1 MKLMQFKPFM
11 RFNGFSKEIKTEL
24 FAAISVTLL
33 ATSLLAS
40 CNKNT
45 AGKNKSASATPQ
57 GWHLVWSDEFS
68 GKQIDTNKWDFQLGT
83 GSQYGLEGWGNNE
96 LQYYSKENAYIEN
109 GNLVLEA
116 RKENFG
122 GCAYTSA
129 RLRTVK
135 DDGNELFTKTYGRIE
150 ARIKMPTGNG
160 IWPAF
165 WLLPATTDYGTW
177 ASSGEIDILEAKGRL
192 PNRVYGTVH
201 FGQAWPGNKYSGGMY
216 KFSDGSTIADYHLY
230 SLEWEPGLLR
240 WLVDDK
246 VYYET
251 SQWWSLGVGQSEPYA
266 YPAPYDKPFYI
277 LLNLA
282 LGGNYDGGISPEDYS
297 LPAKMLVDYV
307 RVYDKNEPYATNVK
321 RPIPE
326 RDETSFNNFELA
338 DAESKNFIFDTNLLS
353 VISDEGKTSMLS
365 NENMDIHN
373 RAWYFLG
380 LSDFGG
386 SAVYRTENQGCLV
399 AIKNP
404 GNQNYSVQLIQHL
417 PIAKGY
423 SYKIQ
428 FDAKASAPRKIAL
441 KLGGD
446 ADNSWAVY
454 SPEYYPELTSEVKHF
469 SYFFTM
475 ENNTDPTARLEFNL
489 GLDTNDVWISNVS
502 VTQEEL

>member
-1 MKLMQFKPFM
+1 
-11 RFNGFSKEIKTEL
+11 
-24 FAAISVTLL
+24 
-33 ATSLLAS
+33 
-40 CNKNT
+40 
-45 AGKNKSASATPQ
+45 
-57 GWHLVWSDEFS
+57 
-68 GKQIDTNKWDFQLGT
+68 
-83 GSQYGLEGWGNNE
+83 
-96 LQYYSKENAYIEN
+96 
-109 GNLVLEA
+109 
-116 RKENFG
+116 
-122 GCAYTSA
+122 
-129 RLRTVK
+129 
-135 DDGNELFTKTYGRIE
+135 
-150 ARIKMPTGNG
+150 MPSGNG

-192 PNRVYGTVH
+192 PNRVYGTLH
-201 FGQAWPGNKYSGGMY
+201 FGQAWPGNKNNGGMY
-216 KFSDGSTIADYHLY
+216 KFPNEETIEDYHVY

-240 WLVDDK
+240 WLVDDN

-251 SQWWSLGVGQSEPYA
+251 SQWWSLGVNESEPYP

-282 LGGNYDGGISPEDYS
+282 LGGNFDGGIAPEDYS
-297 LPAKMLVDYV
+297 LPAQMFVDYV
-307 RVYDKNEPYATNVK
+307 RVYDKDQPYATNVK

-326 RDETSFNNFELA
+326 RDEKSFKTFEPA
-338 DAESKNFIFDTNLLS
+338 DAESRSFIFDANLQS
-353 VISDEGKTSMLS
+353 VIADNGNASLLS
-365 NENMDIHN
+365 NENMDVHN

-386 SAVYRTENQGCLV
+386 SALSKSESSESGLTGRLV
-399 AIKNP
+399 KITNP

-417 PIAKGY
+417 PVAKGY

-428 FDAKASAPRKIAL
+428 FDAKASAPRKIAV

-454 SPEYYPELTSEVKHF
+454 SPEYYPELTTEIKHY

-475 ENNTDPTARLEFNL
+475 ENATDPTARLEFNL
-489 GLDTNDVWISNVS
+489 GLDTNDVWLSNVI

>member
-1 MKLMQFKPFM
+1 MKRRK
-11 RFNGFSKEIKTEL
+11 
-24 FAAISVTLL
+24 LL
-33 ATSLLAS
+33 TGIAVSLIATSIFTSCAS
-40 CNKNT
+40 NK
-45 AGKNKSASATPQ
+45 ASAKAPE
-57 GWHLVWSDEFS
+57 GWQLVWSDEFS
-68 GKQIDTNKWDFQLGT
+68 GRNIDTNKWDFQLGT

-96 LQYYSKENAYIEN
+96 LQYYRKENAYLKG

-116 RKENFG
+116 RKEDFG

-135 DDGNELFTKTYGRIE
+135 DDGTELFTKTYGRIE
-150 ARIKMPTGNG
+150 ARIKMPSGNG

-192 PNRVYGTVH
+192 PNRVYGTLH
-201 FGQAWPGNKYSGGMY
+201 FGQAWPGNKNSGGMY
-216 KFSDGSTIADYHLY
+216 KFPNEETIEDYHVY

-240 WLVDDK
+240 WLVDDN

-251 SQWWSLGVGQSEPYA
+251 SQWWSLGANESEPYP

-282 LGGNYDGGISPEDYS
+282 LGGNFDGGIAPEDYS
-297 LPAKMLVDYV
+297 LPAQMFVDYV
-307 RVYDKNEPYATNVK
+307 RVYDKDQPYATNVK

-326 RDETSFNNFELA
+326 RDEKSFKSFEPA
-338 DAESKNFIFDTNLLS
+338 DAESRSFIFDANLQS
-353 VISDEGKTSMLS
+353 VITDNGNASLLS
-365 NENMDIHN
+365 NENMDVHN

-386 SAVYRTENQGCLV
+386 SALSKSESSETGLTGRLV
-399 AIKNP
+399 KITNP

-417 PIAKGY
+417 PVAKGY

-428 FDAKASAPRKIAL
+428 FDAKSSAPRKIAV

-454 SPEYYPELTSEVKHF
+454 SPEYYPELTTEIKHY

-475 ENNTDPTARLEFNL
+475 ENATDPTARLEFNL
-489 GLDTNDVWISNVS
+489 GLDTNDVWLSNVI

>member
-1 MKLMQFKPFM
+1 MEK
-11 RFNGFSKEIKTEL
+11 FSVKFIVISY
-24 FAAISVTLL
+24 FAATFIGIFFGGCS
-33 ATSLLAS
+33 
-40 CNKNT
+40 K
-45 AGKNKSASATPQ
+45 AGAADKAPE
-57 GWHLVWSDEFS
+57 GWHLVWNDEFN
-68 GKQIDTNKWDFQLGT
+68 GKQIDTTKWDFQLGT

-96 LQYYSKENAYIEN
+96 LQYYRKENAFIKD

-116 RKENFG
+116 RKEDFG
-122 GCAYTSA
+122 GRAYTSA

-135 DDGNELFTKTYGRIE
+135 DDGTELFTKTYGRIE
-150 ARIKMPTGNG
+150 ARIKMPAGNG
-160 IWPAF
+160 LWPAF

-201 FGQAWPGNKYSGGMY
+201 FGQTWPGNKYSGGMY
-216 KFSDGSTIADYHLY
+216 KFKGTPDSGGTIESFHVY

-240 WLVDDK
+240 WLVDGN

-251 SQWWSLGVGQSEPYA
+251 QQWWSLGAGESEPYP
-266 YPAPYDKPFYI
+266 YPAPFDKPFYI
-277 LLNLA
+277 LLNFA
-282 LGGNYDGGISPEDYS
+282 LGGNYDGGVAPNDISF
-297 LPAKMLVDYV
+297 PAQMLVDWV
-307 RVYDKNEPYATNVK
+307 RVYDKDEPYATNVK
-321 RPIPE
+321 RPTPQ
-326 RDETSFNNFELA
+326 RDEASFKNFTTS
-338 DAESKNFIFDTNLLS
+338 DGRNFIFDAGIQSAITDPNN
-353 VISDEGKTSMLS
+353 TAMLS
-365 NENMDIHN
+365 NETMDVHN

-380 LSDFGG
+380 LAEFSGAATSTPEAPLG
-386 SAVYRTENQGCLV
+386 RCVKIT
-399 AIKNP
+399 NP

-454 SPEYYPELTSEVKHF
+454 SPEYYPELTTETKHY

-475 ENNTDPTARLEFNL
+475 ENDTDPTARLEFNL
-489 GLDTNDVWISNVS
+489 GLDTNDVWIGNVS
-502 VTQEEL
+502 VTQEDL

>member
-1 MKLMQFKPFM
+1 MK
-11 RFNGFSKEIKTEL
+11 RFTSKLLTG
-24 FAAISVTLL
+24 ISVTLIASSIL
-33 ATSLLAS
+33 AGCSKQNAAS
-40 CNKNT
+40 KVK
-45 AGKNKSASATPQ
+45 APE
-57 GWHLVWSDEFS
+57 GWHLVWNDEFN
-68 GKQIDTNKWDFQLGT
+68 GKEIDLTKWDFQLGT

-96 LQYYSKENAYIEN
+96 LQYYRKENASVKD

-116 RKENFG
+116 RKEDFG

-135 DDGNELFTKTYGRIE
+135 DDGTELFTKTYGRIE

-165 WLLPATTDYGTW
+165 WLLPATTDYGIW

-216 KFSDGSTIADYHLY
+216 KFPAGETIADFHVY

-240 WLVDDK
+240 WLVDGNL
-246 VYYET
+246 YYET
-251 SQWWSLGVGQSEPYA
+251 QQWWSLGAGESEPYP

-277 LLNLA
+277 LLNFA
-282 LGGNYDGGISPEDYS
+282 LGGNYDGGVAPEASD
-297 LPAKMLVDYV
+297 LPAQMLVDYV
-307 RVYDKNEPYATNVK
+307 RVYDKNEAYATNVT
-321 RPIPE
+321 RPTPQ
-326 RDETSFNNFELA
+326 RDETNFKSFTTS
-338 DAESKNFIFDTNLLS
+338 DGKNFIFDSGMQNAITDPNN
-353 VISDEGKTSMLS
+353 TSMLS
-365 NENMDIHN
+365 NENMDVHE

-386 SAVYRTENQGCLV
+386 SAISKAEKSDGIDGRRVQ
-399 AIKNP
+399 IKNV

-417 PIAKGY
+417 PVAKGY

-428 FDAKASAPRKIAL
+428 FDAKASAARKIAI

-454 SPEYYPELTSEVKHF
+454 SPEYYPELSTETKHF

-475 ENNTDPTARLEFNL
+475 ENDTDPTARLEFNL
-489 GLDTNDVWISNVS
+489 GLDSNDVWIGNVS

>member
-1 MKLMQFKPFM
+1 MKSIAMKIILGSALAMSAGLLGCSGK
-11 RFNGFSKEIKTEL
+11 KAAEINAPE
-24 FAAISVTLL
+24 
-33 ATSLLAS
+33 
-40 CNKNT
+40 
-45 AGKNKSASATPQ
+45 
-57 GWHLVWSDEFS
+57 GWHLVWNDEFE
-68 GKQIDTNKWDFQLGT
+68 GKDIDTSKWDFQIGT

-96 LQYYSKENAYIEN
+96 LQYYRKENASVKD

-116 RKENFG
+116 RKEDFG
-122 GCAYTSA
+122 GRAYTSA

-135 DDGNELFTKTYGRIE
+135 DDGTELFTKTYGRVE

-160 IWPAF
+160 LWPAF
-165 WLLPATTDYGTW
+165 WLLPATTDYGSW

-216 KFSDGSTIADYHLY
+216 KFPNGETIADYHVY
-230 SLEWEPGLLR
+230 ALEWEPGVLR
-240 WLVDDK
+240 WLVDGNL
-246 VYYET
+246 YYET
-251 SQWWSLGVGQSEPYA
+251 SQWWSLGVNQSEPYP
-266 YPAPYDKPFYI
+266 YPAPFDKPFYI
-277 LLNLA
+277 LLNFA
-282 LGGNYDGGISPEDYS
+282 LGGNYDGGVNPEDYS
-297 LPAKMLVDYV
+297 FPAQMLVDYV
-307 RVYDKNEPYATNVK
+307 RVYDKDQPYATNVK

-326 RDETSFNNFELA
+326 RDQENFKNFATS
-338 DAESKNFIFDTNLLS
+338 DGKNFIFDPEMKDAITEVGN
-353 VISDEGKTSMLS
+353 ISLLS
-365 NENMDIHN
+365 NENMDINN

-386 SAVYRTENQGCLV
+386 SAISTAESFDGIQGRHV
-399 AIKNP
+399 KITNP

-417 PIAKGY
+417 PVAKGY

-428 FDAKASAPRKIAL
+428 FDAKASAARKIAI

-454 SPEYYPELTSEVKHF
+454 SPEYYPELAEQVKHY

-475 ENNTDPTARLEFNL
+475 ENQTDTTARLEFNL
-489 GLDTNDVWISNVS
+489 GLDTNDVWIGNVS

>member
-1 MKLMQFKPFM
+1 MKHSAANLLTGISIALIAGSFM
-11 RFNGFSKEIKTEL
+11 ISCSKHSSK
-24 FAAISVTLL
+24 
-33 ATSLLAS
+33 ATVQAP
-40 CNKNT
+40 K
-45 AGKNKSASATPQ
+45 
-57 GWHLVWSDEFS
+57 GWHLVWNDEFS
-68 GKQIDTNKWDFQLGT
+68 GKEIDNKKWDFQLGT

-96 LQYYSKENAYIEN
+96 LQYYRKENAFVKD

-116 RKENFG
+116 RKENYG
-122 GCAYTSA
+122 GKAYTSA

-135 DDGNELFTKTYGRIE
+135 DDGTELFTKTYGRIE

-160 IWPAF
+160 LWPAF
-165 WLLPATTDYGTW
+165 WLLPATTDYGIW

-216 KFSDGSTIADYHLY
+216 KFPTGETIADYHVY
-230 SLEWEPGLLR
+230 ALEWEPGLLR
-240 WLVDDK
+240 WLVDGN

-251 SQWWSLGVGQSEPYA
+251 QQWWPLGAGESEPYA

-277 LLNLA
+277 LLNFA
-282 LGGNYDGGISPEDYS
+282 LGGNYDSGVAPEDYS
-297 LPAKMLVDYV
+297 FPAQMLVDYV
-307 RVYDKNEPYATNVK
+307 RVYDKDEPYATNVK
-321 RPIPE
+321 RPIPQ
-326 RDETSFNNFELA
+326 RDENAFNKFKTA
-338 DAESKNFIFDTNLLS
+338 DGKNFLFDSSMKNIITASGNAAFSTN
-353 VISDEGKTSMLS
+353 E
-365 NENMDIHN
+365 MDIHN
-373 RAWYFLG
+373 RTWYFLALTEYG
-380 LSDFGG
+380 GIGTTTAEKSDGMDG
-386 SAVYRTENQGCLV
+386 RWVNIT
-399 AIKNP
+399 NP

-417 PIAKGY
+417 PVAKGY

-454 SPEYYPELTSEVKHF
+454 SPEYYPELGTETKHY

-475 ENNTDPTARLEFNL
+475 ENETDVTARLEFNL
-489 GLDTNDVWISNVS
+489 GLDTTDIWIGNVS

>member
-1 MKLMQFKPFM
+1 MKKELFTLSLLGAALLT
-11 RFNGFSKEIKTEL
+11 GFS
-24 FAAISVTLL
+24 FTL
-33 ATSLLAS
+33 
-40 CNKNT
+40 
-45 AGKNKSASATPQ
+45 AGCSKNKATGSAPK
-57 GWHLVWSDEFS
+57 GWHLVWNDEFN
-68 GKQIDTNKWDFQLGT
+68 GKEIDLTKWDFQTGT

-96 LQYYSKENAYIEN
+96 LQYYRKENASVKD

-116 RKENFG
+116 RKEVFG

-135 DDGNELFTKTYGRIE
+135 DDGTDLFTKTYGRIE
-150 ARIKMPTGNG
+150 ARIKMPSGNG

-201 FGQAWPGNKYSGGMY
+201 FGQAWPGNKYTGGMY
-216 KFSDGSTIADYHLY
+216 KFPAGETISDYHVY
-230 SLEWEPGLLR
+230 SLEWEPGSLR
-240 WLVDDK
+240 WLVDGNL
-246 VYYET
+246 YYET
-251 SQWWSLGVGQSEPYA
+251 RQWWSLGAGESEPYP

-282 LGGNYDGGISPEDYS
+282 LGGNYDGGVAPEDYS
-297 LPAKMLVDYV
+297 LPAQMLVDYV
-307 RVYDKNEPYATNVK
+307 RVYDKDQPYNTDVK

-326 RDETSFNNFELA
+326 RDEKSFNSFETS
-338 DAESKNFIFDTNLLS
+338 DGKNFIFDSALLTAVTDS
-353 VISDEGKTSMLS
+353 GASLLS
-365 NENMDIHN
+365 NENMDVHS
-373 RAWYFLG
+373 REWYFLG

-386 SAVYRTENQGCLV
+386 SALSKAEKADGIEGRRVQ
-399 AIKNP
+399 IKNP

-417 PIAKGY
+417 PVAKGY

-428 FDAKASAPRKIAL
+428 FDAKASAPRKIAV

-454 SPEYYPELTSEVKHF
+454 SPEYYPELDSQIKHF

-475 ENNTDPTARLEFNL
+475 ENDTDPTARLEFNL
-489 GLDTNDVWISNVS
+489 GLDTNDVWLGNVS

>member
-1 MKLMQFKPFM
+1 MQFKPFM

-24 FAAISVTLL
+24 FTAISFVLL
-33 ATSLLAS
+33 ATSLLAG
-40 CNKNT
+40 CNKNA
-45 AGKNKSASATPQ
+45 AGKNKSASASPQ

-96 LQYYSKENAYIEN
+96 LQYYRKENAYIEN

-116 RKENFG
+116 RKENYG

-135 DDGNELFTKTYGRIE
+135 DDGTGLFTKTYGRIE

-165 WLLPATTDYGTW
+165 WLLPATSDYGTW

-251 SQWWSLGVGQSEPYA
+251 SQWWSLGAGQSEPYA

-277 LLNLA
+277 LLN
-282 LGGNYDGGISPEDYS
+282 
-297 LPAKMLVDYV
+297 
-307 RVYDKNEPYATNVK
+307 
-321 RPIPE
+321 
-326 RDETSFNNFELA
+326 
-338 DAESKNFIFDTNLLS
+338 
-353 VISDEGKTSMLS
+353 
-365 NENMDIHN
+365 
-373 RAWYFLG
+373 
-380 LSDFGG
+380 
-386 SAVYRTENQGCLV
+386 QCGCC
-399 AIKNP
+399 
-404 GNQNYSVQLIQHL
+404 
-417 PIAKGY
+417 
-423 SYKIQ
+423 
-428 FDAKASAPRKIAL
+428 R
-441 KLGGD
+441 
-446 ADNSWAVY
+446 
-454 SPEYYPELTSEVKHF
+454 
-469 SYFFTM
+469 
-475 ENNTDPTARLEFNL
+475 RLM
-489 GLDTNDVWISNVS
+489 W
-502 VTQEEL
+502 

>member
-1 MKLMQFKPFM
+1 MK
-11 RFNGFSKEIKTEL
+11 RFTSKLLTG
-24 FAAISVTLL
+24 ISVTLIASSIL
-33 ATSLLAS
+33 AGCSKQNAAS
-40 CNKNT
+40 KVK
-45 AGKNKSASATPQ
+45 APE
-57 GWHLVWSDEFS
+57 GWHLVWNDEFN
-68 GKQIDTNKWDFQLGT
+68 GKEIDLTKWDFQLGT

-96 LQYYSKENAYIEN
+96 LQYYRKENASVKD
-109 GNLVLEA
+109 GNLILEA
-116 RKENFG
+116 RKEDFG

-135 DDGNELFTKTYGRIE
+135 DDGTELFTKTYGRIE

-216 KFSDGSTIADYHLY
+216 KFPAGETIADFHVY

-240 WLVDDK
+240 WLVDGNL
-246 VYYET
+246 YYET
-251 SQWWSLGVGQSEPYA
+251 QQWWSLGAGESEPYP

-277 LLNLA
+277 LLNFA
-282 LGGNYDGGISPEDYS
+282 LGGNYDGGVAPEASD
-297 LPAKMLVDYV
+297 LPAQMLVDYV
-307 RVYDKNEPYATNVK
+307 RVYDKNEAYATNVT
-321 RPIPE
+321 RPTPQ
-326 RDETSFNNFELA
+326 RDETNFKSFTTS
-338 DAESKNFIFDTNLLS
+338 DGKNFIFDSGMQNAITDPNN
-353 VISDEGKTSMLS
+353 TSMLS
-365 NENMDIHN
+365 NENMDVHE

-386 SAVYRTENQGCLV
+386 SAISKTEKSDGIDGRRVQ
-399 AIKNP
+399 IKNV

-417 PIAKGY
+417 PVAKGY

-428 FDAKASAPRKIAL
+428 FDAKASAARKIAI

-454 SPEYYPELTSEVKHF
+454 SPEYYPELSTETKHF

-475 ENNTDPTARLEFNL
+475 ENDTDPTARLEFNL
-489 GLDTNDVWISNVS
+489 GLDSNDVWIGNVS

>member
-1 MKLMQFKPFM
+1 MK
-11 RFNGFSKEIKTEL
+11 RFTSKLLTG
-24 FAAISVTLL
+24 ISVTLI
-33 ATSLLAS
+33 ATSFFASLAS
-40 CNKNT
+40 CSKQT
-45 AGKNKSASATPQ
+45 SAKIKAPE
-57 GWHLVWSDEFS
+57 GWHLVWNDEFN
-68 GKQIDTNKWDFQLGT
+68 GKEIDLTKWDFQLGT

-96 LQYYSKENAYIEN
+96 LQYYRKENASVKD

-116 RKENFG
+116 RKEDFG

-135 DDGNELFTKTYGRIE
+135 DDGTELFTKTYGRIE

-216 KFSDGSTIADYHLY
+216 KFPAGETITDFHVY

-240 WLVDDK
+240 WLVDGNL
-246 VYYET
+246 YYET
-251 SQWWSLGVGQSEPYA
+251 QQWWSLGAGESEPYP

-277 LLNLA
+277 LLNFA
-282 LGGNYDGGISPEDYS
+282 LGGNYDGGVAPEASD
-297 LPAKMLVDYV
+297 LPAQMLVDYV
-307 RVYDKNEPYATNVK
+307 RVYDKNEPYATNVT
-321 RPIPE
+321 RPTPQ
-326 RDETSFNNFELA
+326 RDETNFKSFTTS
-338 DAESKNFIFDTNLLS
+338 DGKNFIFDSGMQNAITDPNN
-353 VISDEGKTSMLS
+353 TSMLS
-365 NENMDIHN
+365 NENMDVHE

-386 SAVYRTENQGCLV
+386 SAISKAEKSDGIDGRRVQ
-399 AIKNP
+399 IKNV

-417 PIAKGY
+417 PVAKGY

-428 FDAKASAPRKIAL
+428 FDAKASAARKIAI

-454 SPEYYPELTSEVKHF
+454 SPEYYPELSTETKHF

-475 ENNTDPTARLEFNL
+475 ENDTDPTARLEFNL
-489 GLDTNDVWISNVS
+489 GLDSNDVWLGNVS